1 MKIETNIIINSSL
14 SIIWEILMDF
24 ENYPNWNPFIKE
36 ISKYDNKMLVKVQPV
51 NSKVMVFKPKLIKQE
66 NNKEFRWK
74 GKLLINGI
82 FDGEHYFILE
92 KINDNTTKF
101 IQGENFTGILVP
113 IFKKTLNNTKK
124 GFILM
129 NEALK
134 LKAENKTE

>member
-1 MKIETNIIINSSL
+1 MKIETNITINSSL

-129 NEALK
+129 NKALK